1 MSFSY
6 TIPPSCA
13 INHSNIYTLNSR
25 NTWQLAIPWMKHVWP
40 HLQDFLVQFPYSQ
53 ILFLPAPES
62 AKILTNLQSPIRCH
76 FHEVFPNSLDEIT
89 ILRTCS
95 PSGFGKH
102 GTPHSILSIMTFQD
116 LYLGHCRW
124 LLFHPHFSS
133 FFSNFSQRARI
144 SFIVMWKYLTT
155 TRFCTEEWL
164 RKGFTAPGR

>member
-53 ILFLPAPES
+53 ILFLPASES

-116 LYLGHCRW
+116 LYLGHCSW
-124 LLFHPHFSS
+124 LFLLPLLPTDSWPRIWG
-133 FFSNFSQRARI
+133 SNT
-144 SFIVMWKYLTT
+144 K
-155 TRFCTEEWL
+155 
-164 RKGFTAPGR
+164 